1 MKLAIMT
8 GVVALFLLGL
18 ILELLRRR
26 QLREKYAVL
35 WLAVGLLT
43 LPFGFVPTSLNSLAR
58 HLGVRNGASLV
69 LFLAVIFLLLV
80 CIHLSWEASR
90 LEDETRALAEEVAL
104 IRTEMRD
111 LKAEVAAHYGAE
123 ADSAHGA
130 HETDTDGAEGAE
142 GAGTAGLGA
151 NGVRVGIV
159 KPRREGHSPRDA
171 AQDEGAL
178 VGEH

>member
-35 WLAVGLLT
+35 WLAVGLVT

-90 LEDETRALAEEVAL
+90 LEDETRALAEDVAL

-111 LKAEVAAHYGAE
+111 LRAEVARHR
-123 ADSAHGA
+123 ADAAPGV
-130 HETDTDGAEGAE
+130 
-142 GAGTAGLGA
+142 

-159 KPRREGHSPRDA
+159 KPRREGESPRDA

-178 VGEH
+178 VNEH

>member
-111 LKAEVAAHYGAE
+111 LKAEVAAHHSAE
-123 ADSAHGA
+123 AGSAHTA
-130 HETDTDGAEGAE
+130 HEAGADADAP
-142 GAGTAGLGA
+142 GAGAPEPGV

-159 KPRREGHSPRDA
+159 KPRREGQTPRDA
-171 AQDEGAL
+171 AQDEGTL

>member
-90 LEDETRALAEEVAL
+90 LEDETRALAEDVAL

-111 LKAEVAAHYGAE
+111 LR
-123 ADSAHGA
+123 
-130 HETDTDGAEGAE
+130 
-142 GAGTAGLGA
+142 TAVRARPARPRGRRRARLGS
-151 NGVRVGIV
+151 
-159 KPRREGHSPRDA
+159 E
-171 AQDEGAL
+171 
-178 VGEH
+178 

>member
-1 MKLAIMT
+1 MKLAILT
-8 GVVALFLLGL
+8 GVVALLLLGL

-35 WLAVGLLT
+35 WLAVGLIT

-69 LFLAVIFLLLV
+69 LFLAVVFLLLV

-111 LKAEVAAHYGAE
+111 LKTEVAAHHAGE
-123 ADSAHGA
+123 PGEAHGA
-130 HETDTDGAEGAE
+130 RT
-142 GAGTAGLGA
+142 
-151 NGVRVGIV
+151 GIV
-159 KPRREGHSPRDA
+159 KPRRDSDAPRDA